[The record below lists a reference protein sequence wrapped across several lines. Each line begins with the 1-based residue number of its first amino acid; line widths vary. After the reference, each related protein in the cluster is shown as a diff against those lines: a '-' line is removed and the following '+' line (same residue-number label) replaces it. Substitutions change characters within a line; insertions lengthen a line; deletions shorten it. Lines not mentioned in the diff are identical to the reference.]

1 MDYLELPPP
10 APLDQVVHRFWF
22 LHGDGATAGPAQTIV
37 PDGRVEIVLHL
48 GEPFA
53 QMDDAGCPV
62 LQQRALVAGQ
72 LTGPLRLLPRPGADV
87 VGIRLH
93 TAAARRLFPA
103 SQHDLTGRV
112 VPLGELAR
120 GLESRLLDAV
130 GPAGDVSSRAARLG
144 TALARFVVDRQSPPV
159 AAAVARLESGGGAT
173 VTELAGSVGLTPRTL
188 QRRFRDEVGLDPTLL
203 RRIFR
208 FRTAFRMLE
217 RLPPGHW
224 SRVAARAGYFD
235 QAHLIREFRR
245 FAGTPP
251 SVFFGSGP
259 ELARAFS
266 ASGPAD

>member
-1 MDYLELPPP
+1 MDYFELPPSP
-10 APLDQVVHRFWF
+10 PLDEVVHRFWF
-22 LHGDGATAGPAQTIV
+22 LRSDGGPGGPAQTIV

-53 QMDDAGCPV
+53 QMDDAGRPTG
-62 LQQRALVAGQ
+62 QERALVAGQ

-93 TAAARRLFPA
+93 TAAARRIFRAP
-103 SQHDLTGRV
+103 QHNLTGRV

-120 GLESRLLDAV
+120 GLESRLFDAV
-130 GPAGDVSSRAARLG
+130 GSADDLPSRAARLS
-144 TALARFVVDRQSPPV
+144 TALARIVADRGSPPV
-159 AAAVARLESGGGAT
+159 ASAVARLESGVGGT
-173 VTELAGSVGLTPRTL
+173 VTGLAGSVGLTPRTL

-217 RLPPGHW
+217 RLPPGRW
-224 SRVAARAGYFD
+224 TRVAARAGYFD

-245 FAGTPP
+245 FAGAPP
-251 SVFFGSGP
+251 SVFFGTGP

-266 ASGPAD
+266 GSGPAD